1 MACREG
7 TYDFFKY
14 HTAFN
19 SPIGNSIYGSVA
31 SAIASGG
38 TVKGWSVCNLS
49 KVTVINLKKKKKKK
63 NIGYFIMKLGDL
75 IDLYILRMQCKC
87 VLKKTDNLC

>member
-49 KVTVINLKKKKKKK
+49 KVTVINLKKKKKK

-75 IDLYILRMQCKC
+75 IHFENAVQMCSK
-87 VLKKTDNLC
+87 KKTDNLCWL